1 MKLLLILAARA
12 YKLKL
17 RYEESGY
24 PTKVDFGDQDFN
36 IAYGHED
43 KKWVNPL
50 SIADDGTD
58 DD

>member
-1 MKLLLILAARA
+1 MAARA